1 MILETTLKLLFWLG
15 DPVLRRYYARSWPI
29 EGTYEHKG
37 PGETLYWCLKRCGRS
52 VELPE
57 AGQGIEERFR
67 PLPAKLEDGHAH
79 FEAPEQPAGVIVT
92 SRARVTCVGDLVPSK
107 AVNQA
112 DIAHL
117 LDDTAPE
124 FARADLVCANLE
136 SPVAPARPVSDLPPK
151 TWRKPLHL
159 NHDPAF
165 AGKLLGGPLRLVS
178 LANNHTLD
186 QGIDGL
192 IATMD
197 FLDERG
203 CAYVGVA
210 RSPRDQ
216 ARPQITELA
225 GIRVAHIAWTFSL
238 SNKQRPPGG
247 EYFVNYLRL
256 NQRAVD
262 LTPLTAQV
270 RAARAAGAEI
280 VVAHLHWGL
289 EYEAYPN
296 QALIDNAH
304 RVIEAGV
311 DVIVGNHPH
320 HVQPWEWHS
329 YIPAAD
335 ADRPGPGT
343 RSTPAQPAGLPADAD
358 QPGPATRS
366 SQAQRTG
373 LIIYALGDF
382 ASFQRGLA
390 PANYLAGLAGIDL
403 AKGRDAAGGEC
414 AWVAGL
420 QVTPL
425 APFARFRGRRCREF
439 RMLDLTRLAA
449 NGFNSAL
456 HGWGGRHRRLAR
468 TLWDS
473 AARARLR

>member
-1 MILETTLKLLFWLG
+1 VILEKTLKLLFWLG

-29 EGTYEHKG
+29 EGTYEHIG
-37 PGETLYWCLKRCGRS
+37 PRETLYWCLKRCGRS

-67 PLPAKLEDGHAH
+67 PLAATSEGGHAR
-79 FEAPEQPAGVIVT
+79 FEAPAQPTGITVT
-92 SRARVTCVGDLVPSK
+92 SRARVACVGDLVPSK

-112 DIAHL
+112 DVTHL
-117 LDDTAPE
+117 LDEIAQE

-136 SPVAPARPVSDLPPK
+136 SPVDPARPVSDLPPK
-151 TWRKPLHL
+151 TWRKPLRL
-159 NHDPAF
+159 NHDPDF
-165 AGKLLGGPLRLVS
+165 AGKLLGDPLRLVS

-186 QGIDGL
+186 QGTDGL
-192 IATMD
+192 VATMD
-197 FLDERG
+197 FLDEHG
-203 CAYVGVA
+203 CVYVGVA
-210 RSPRDQ
+210 RSPEEQ
-216 ARPQITELA
+216 AQPRITELA

-238 SNKQRPPGG
+238 SNKKRPPGG
-247 EYFVNYLRL
+247 EHFVNYLRL
-256 NQRAVD
+256 NQRGVD
-262 LTPLTAQV
+262 LTPLTAEV

-280 VVAHLHWGL
+280 VIAHLHWGL

-329 YIPAAD
+329 YIPADD
-335 ADRPGPGT
+335 ADRPDSGT
-343 RSTPAQPAGLPADAD
+343 EPSGT
-358 QPGPATRS
+358 
-366 SQAQRTG
+366 QRTG
-373 LIIYALGDF
+373 LIIYAQGDF

-390 PANYLAGLAGIDL
+390 PANYLSGLAGIDL
-403 AKGRDAAGGEC
+403 AKGREAAGGER
-414 AWVAGL
+414 AWVTGL

-425 APFARFRGRRCREF
+425 LPFAVFRGRRCREF

-449 NGFNSAL
+449 NGFGAP
-456 HGWGGRHRRLAR
+456 HKGYGRRHRRLAR
-468 TLWDS
+468 KLWDS
-473 AARARLR
+473 AARARLRQP